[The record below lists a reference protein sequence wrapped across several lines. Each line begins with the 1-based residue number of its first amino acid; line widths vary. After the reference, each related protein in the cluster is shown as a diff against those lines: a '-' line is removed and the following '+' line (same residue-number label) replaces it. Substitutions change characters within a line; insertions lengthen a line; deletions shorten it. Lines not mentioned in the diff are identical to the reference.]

1 MSIELNAK
9 WPVQY
14 YSLSSFFLLRIVFL
28 TFRFI
33 PLSPFI
39 YFSPLPMIAP
49 PRIPLLHL
57 DGCNSICSARE
68 TYRAGAGITVPSCKK
83 EKLLFRS
90 NSKHSLSL
98 SLPIWM
104 TTSRRSIDVAGAQH
118 VCFSPQKQPRN
129 KKTNKPIQKKK
140 KKQKLERLRRTH
152 SV

>member
-68 TYRAGAGITVPSCKK
+68 TYRAGTGITVPSCKK

-98 SLPIWM
+98 SRHLDDNIPSVDRCGW
-104 TTSRRSIDVAGAQH
+104 RSARLLFTA
-118 VCFSPQKQPRN
+118 
-129 KKTNKPIQKKK
+129 KTAEK
-140 KKQKLERLRRTH
+140 
-152 SV
+152 